1 MKYTL
6 SFSLKLE
13 RSGSLVIYNS
23 KTFAEKPIIISI
35 PEIVK
40 LVECFIENFE
50 EVGITEKLDKGI
62 TKKLDNLK
70 GLSGTAYICESKELD
85 QDILDKFC
93 VKLTEYLQKCCSN
106 ISKHG
111 LLSEQINLDISGL
124 AEVIEIR
131 NYLAKYTNS
140 DKKSYEDGYLYIML

>member
-6 SFSLKLE
+6 SFSLTLE
-13 RSGSLVIYNS
+13 RSGPLVIYNS
-23 KTFAEKPIIISI
+23 ETFAEKPIIVSV

-50 EVGITEKLDKGI
+50 EVGITEKLG
-62 TKKLDNLK
+62 KLRE
-70 GLSGTAYICESKELD
+70 LSGTAYVCKSKELG

-93 VKLTEYLQKCCSN
+93 VKLTEYLQECCSN

-111 LLSEQINLDISGL
+111 LLSEQINLDISG
-124 AEVIEIR
+124 
-131 NYLAKYTNS
+131 
-140 DKKSYEDGYLYIML
+140 